1 MSQMRAQTMRESL
14 LEQLLDLRTAWLACT
29 LLPLPPMIL
38 WRSQDGRCV
47 ALWIFCAC
55 CFSLV
60 AYSFRRPIFPEQ
72 PARSWMQRMLAVGVA
87 LSLAWAAFSFLWV
100 ALVDPHDLVA
110 LFVGFQILI
119 PSFCI
124 VPYLTL
130 LTRKPFAAVVFS
142 AFLLGCMKGVAGVV
156 VNLVYG
162 WGDGHHEIPWTA
174 PNLMLSTFW
183 VAASVLSVSFYL
195 LGVRKFRTE
204 YGQTV

>member
-1 MSQMRAQTMRESL
+1 MVV
-14 LEQLLDLRTAWLACT
+14 
-29 LLPLPPMIL
+29 

-47 ALWIFCAC
+47 ALWVFCAG

-60 AYSFRRPIFPEQ
+60 AYSFRRPVVSDQRGQ
-72 PARSWMQRMLAVGVA
+72 PWEIRILAVGVA
-87 LSLAWAAFSFLWV
+87 LSLAWVGFSLLWV
-100 ALVDPHDLVA
+100 SLVDPHDFVA
-110 LFVGFQILI
+110 VFIGFQILV

-130 LTRKPFAAVVFS
+130 ITRKPFAAVVFS

-162 WGDGHHEIPWTA
+162 WGNGHHEMPWTT

-183 VAASVLSVSFYL
+183 VAAAILCISCYL
-195 LGVRKFRTE
+195 RGARKFRFQ
-204 YGQTV
+204 YGRAA